1 MLKRLGHVFY
11 LLATFGMGVIL
22 YALVIVGDSSR
33 DLFIVFALFVGLP
46 ALLGYVFAGNPFER
60 N

>member
-1 MLKRLGHVFY
+1 MLKRLGHILY
-11 LLATFGMGVIL
+11 LLATFGMGLIFYVLIIEGESSGDVF
-22 YALVIVGDSSR
+22 LV
-33 DLFIVFALFVGLP
+33 FTLFVGLP